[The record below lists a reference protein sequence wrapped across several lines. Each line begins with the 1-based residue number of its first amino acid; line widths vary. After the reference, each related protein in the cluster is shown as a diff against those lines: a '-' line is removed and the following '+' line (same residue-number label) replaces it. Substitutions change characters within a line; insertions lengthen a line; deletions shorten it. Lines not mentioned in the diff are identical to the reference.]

1 MHLLDSTK
9 SHSNVALKYKPP
21 ANCWLWRDACMRNKQ
36 GCEGLFQITVV
47 CFLGRMCNSL
57 LLVLCVV
64 VMPSYEKLN

>member
-1 MHLLDSTK
+1 
-9 SHSNVALKYKPP
+9 
-21 ANCWLWRDACMRNKQ
+21 MRNKQ

-64 VMPSYEKLN
+64 VVPSYEKLN